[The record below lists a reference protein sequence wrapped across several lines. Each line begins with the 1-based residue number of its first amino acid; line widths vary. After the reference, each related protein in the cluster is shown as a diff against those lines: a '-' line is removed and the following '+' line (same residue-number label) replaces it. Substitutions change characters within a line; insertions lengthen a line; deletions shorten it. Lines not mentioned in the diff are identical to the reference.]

1 MSEAK
6 LIGMYIPS
14 FRNLWLVLFCS
25 SCVLCGVLI
34 APIYDKWRTQP
45 TFTSI
50 ATTNYAVWNIHFPAV
65 TICSN
70 NRVVAKQFKA
80 AIKRKP

>member
-1 MSEAK
+1 MSVM
-6 LIGMYIPS
+6 LMPDS
-14 FRNLWLVLFCS
+14 SRNLWFVLFVS

-34 APIYDKWRTQP
+34 HPIYDKWRTQP

-70 NRVVAKQFKA
+70 NRVVTKQFNA
-80 AIKRKP
+80 ALKKKP

>member
-1 MSEAK
+1 M
-6 LIGMYIPS
+6 LT
-14 FRNLWLVLFCS
+14 
-25 SCVLCGVLI
+25 

-70 NRVVAKQFKA
+70 NKVVKKNLRA
-80 AIKRKP
+80 ALRQPP

>member
-1 MSEAK
+1 M
-6 LIGMYIPS
+6 LTIGS
-14 FRNLWLVLFCS
+14 LF
-25 SCVLCGVLI
+25 LCGYMI
-34 APIYDKWRTQP
+34 WPIYTKWQENP
-45 TFTSI
+45 TITSI
-50 ATTNYAVWNIHFPAV
+50 ASTNYAIWNIHFPAV